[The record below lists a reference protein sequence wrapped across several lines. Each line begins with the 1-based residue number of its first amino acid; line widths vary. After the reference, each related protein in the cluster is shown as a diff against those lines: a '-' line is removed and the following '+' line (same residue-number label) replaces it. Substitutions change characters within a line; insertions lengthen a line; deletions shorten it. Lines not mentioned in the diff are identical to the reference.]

1 VPLVKELSHLPVI
14 VDPSH
19 GTGRRSLVTPMALA
33 GIAAGAD
40 GLIVEVHTQPEVA
53 LSDGAQ
59 SLTPQAFA
67 RLVEQVDA
75 VAAAL
80 NRTVGVA

>member
-1 VPLVKELSHLPVI
+1 L
-14 VDPSH
+14 
-19 GTGRRSLVTPMALA
+19 M
-33 GIAAGAD
+33 
-40 GLIVEVHTQPEVA
+40 VEVHVQPEVA

-67 RLVEQVDA
+67 HLVEQVDA

-80 NRTVGVA
+80 SRTVGVA

>member
-1 VPLVKELSHLPVI
+1 
-14 VDPSH
+14 
-19 GTGRRSLVTPMALA
+19 MALA

-40 GLIVEVHTQPEVA
+40 GLMVEVHAQPEVA

-67 RLVEQVDA
+67 HLVEQVDA
-75 VAAAL
+75 VAGAL
-80 NRTVGVA
+80 SRTVGVA

>member
-1 VPLVKELSHLPVI
+1 LSHLPII

-19 GTGRRSLVTPMALA
+19 GTGRRSLVTAMALA
-33 GIAAGAD
+33 GIAAGAH
-40 GLIVEVHTQPEVA
+40 GLMVEVHVQPEVA

-59 SLTPQAFA
+59 SLTPEAFGQ
-67 RLVEQVDA
+67 LVEQVNA

-80 NRTVGVA
+80 KRPVGVA